1 MAGEAE
7 YTIDPEMEQEI
18 MDEVENQQMDHAEDV
33 FDDNQLL
40 NQEYQA
46 DYPVLEPE
54 ERINAAAFLNKAAFH
69 SQDTVRTTFLH
80 EGELGRPL
88 FTVRFLMDM
97 EDIANYYIDPLLKK
111 YKEVLDNDVSNKI
124 STYFWNKL
132 QNVTDSGMSNKG
144 FISNLSVT
152 RKMDATRTRTREPPQ
167 IQGKGGI
174 KK

>member
-1 MAGEAE
+1 MAGETE
-7 YTIDPEMEQEI
+7 YSIDPVMEQEI
-18 MDEVENQQMDHAEDV
+18 MNEVEDQQMDHTEDS
-33 FDDNQLL
+33 FDENQLL
-40 NQEYQA
+40 NQEYQGE
-46 DYPVLEPE
+46 YPVPEPE

-69 SQDTVRTTFLH
+69 SKDTVRTTFLH

-97 EDIANYYIDPLLKK
+97 EDISNYYIDPLLKK
-111 YKEVLDNDVSNKI
+111 YKEKLDEDTFNKI
-124 STYFWNKL
+124 SNYFWNKL
-132 QNVTDSGMSNKG
+132 QNITDSGMSNKG

-174 KK
+174 KR